1 MPGDLLDD
9 LHEGEGIHLAA
20 VEEAGQQQAEKGG
33 IEKHPQHGL
42 GQPALLLGLL
52 AQVLEQGPERAGPLA
67 RARRTVGIRQST
79 PKSKILPTPA
89 PKPLARMNP
98 YSPGGSGAAGV
109 TL

>member
-33 IEKHPQHGL
+33 IEERPKHGL

-52 AQVLEQGPERAGPLA
+52 AQVLEQGSARIG
-67 RARRTVGIRQST
+67 RARHSAPRSRIPFMTPSWRTRADRDHPV
-79 PKSKILPTPA
+79 
-89 PKPLARMNP
+89 
-98 YSPGGSGAAGV
+98 SPVLQTRATSNLG
-109 TL
+109 